1 MAAISLAKV
10 SQALQGGVDFGPHK
24 RTKKPYSITQKI
36 EEMFGVTE
44 EVATLPEVDD
54 AGKVLR
60 MTDHCYGKKI
70 DRQAAADL
78 NNIGPEAFG
87 RSILGS
93 AFESSAID
101 AWHNPY
107 FWSRCSAA
115 NKRAVIRGQEM
126 DSTGGTASMYE
137 PINTWGSFTLGL
149 YDMKILEGYTFAE
162 RLYERLCPTVPTM
175 IHGTE
180 AQPGQLRRHGEPQ
193 AGC

>member
-93 AFESSAID
+93 AFREFRDRRMAQSV
-101 AWHNPY
+101 
-107 FWSRCSAA
+107 FL
-115 NKRAVIRGQEM
+115 VEVLRGQQAGR
-126 DSTGGTASMYE
+126 DSRAGNGLDRRNGKHVRAHQHVGLVHLGSLRYE
-137 PINTWGSFTLGL
+137 NLG
-149 YDMKILEGYTFAE
+149 
-162 RLYERLCPTVPTM
+162 RLYF
-175 IHGTE
+175 
-180 AQPGQLRRHGEPQ
+180 RRT
-193 AGC
+193 AL